1 MSKFKVGDKVKM
13 IDTENTE
20 NEYGFVE
27 SMLQY
32 GDTGIVEKTFGDI
45 IWVSTG
51 GCEYSGYKYSVDDF
65 KLLNIE
71 VNYIVTENSVT
82 VSFDSKLITIQNDDR
97 RYEAVIEAIK
107 DDNLKAIP
115 SLIDVVASFNK
126 DNYELVD
133 GIIKID
139 GVAISE
145 ELTNKVLA
153 FKDAGLPTDYLLEF
167 AKKIQENVSFNS
179 RKMLYKFLEHNGHPI
194 TKNGNFIAYK
204 MVRHNYRDLH
214 TGKFDNSI
222 GSTVEMNRS
231 QVDENPNNP
240 CSSGLHVATHCY
252 AKGFGS
258 GHLVEVEVDPRD
270 VVAVPTDYNGTK
282 MRVCKYVVKALCET
296 ILEEEIYEE
305 DEYEEDEYCSE
316 REW

>member
-133 GIIKID
+133 GVIKID

-179 RKMLYKFLEHNGHPI
+179 RRMLYKFLEHNGHPI

-231 QVDENPNNP
+231 QVDENPNNT

-258 GHLVEVEVDPRD
+258 GHLIEVEIDPRD

>member
-45 IWVSTG
+45 IWVSND
-51 GCEYSGYKYSVDDF
+51 GYKYSVDDF

-107 DDNLKAIP
+107 NDNLKAIP

-133 GIIKID
+133 GVIKID

-153 FKDAGLPTDYLLEF
+153 FKDQGLPTEYLLEF

-179 RKMLYKFLEHNGHPI
+179 RRMLYKFLEHNGHPI

-204 MVRHNYRDLH
+204 MVSSNFKDKH
-214 TGKFDNSI
+214 TSKFDNSV

-231 QVDENPNNP
+231 QVDENPNNM
-240 CSSGLHVATHCY
+240 CSSGLHVATYGY

-258 GHLVEVEVDPRD
+258 GNLVQVEVDPRD
-270 VVAVPTDYNGTK
+270 VVAVPTDYDGTK
-282 MRVCKYVVKALCET
+282 MRVCKYVVKAVCET